1 LIRPAEDEWVPIVS
15 TTTTDIRTNMR
26 LEEVVTGDQA
36 RTIESVLEVAAQ
48 CNGEFR
54 VVELERRIRNKTLQ
68 AEPQRVSSALARS
81 S

>member
-1 LIRPAEDEWVPIVS
+1 
-15 TTTTDIRTNMR
+15 MR

>member
-1 LIRPAEDEWVPIVS
+1 VTSVPS
-15 TTTTDIRTNMR
+15 GTTTTGIAINMR